1 MKITELEGLYV
12 ATNMD
17 GFKVL
22 VASDDRFD
30 AETKA
35 ENYFGDAGIN
45 SENVKIEEFVDADTH
60 FDCDYVI
67 Y

>member
-1 MKITELEGLYV
+1 MKVTELEGLYV
-12 ATNMD
+12 ATSMD

-30 AETKA
+30 AKTKA
-35 ENYFGDAGIN
+35 ENYFGDAGID
-45 SENVKIEEFVDADTH
+45 SENVKVEEFTDVDTH
-60 FDCDYVI
+60 FDYDYVI

>member
-12 ATNMD
+12 ATSTDN
-17 GFKVL
+17 FKIL
-22 VASDDRFD
+22 VASDDSFD
-30 AETKA
+30 AKTKA

-45 SENVKIEEFVDADTH
+45 PENVKVEEFSDVNTH
-60 FDCDYVI
+60 FDCNYVI